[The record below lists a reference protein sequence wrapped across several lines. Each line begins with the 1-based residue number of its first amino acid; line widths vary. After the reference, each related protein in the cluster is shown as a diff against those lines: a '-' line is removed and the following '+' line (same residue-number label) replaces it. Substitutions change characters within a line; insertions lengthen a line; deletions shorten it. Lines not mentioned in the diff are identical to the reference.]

1 MNSYPPAEMSDS
13 FVSALNALPV
23 FGFKTPN
30 KPPTPHNGGAPERP
44 WQCGRTDPVARQ
56 LFFEPEPARFA
67 NMVPHTENNG
77 HGHRNK

>member
-1 MNSYPPAEMSDS
+1 MNSYPRAEMPTLIEAID
-13 FVSALNALPV
+13 ALPKFV
-23 FGFKTPN
+23 FKTPN
-30 KPPTPHNGGAPERP
+30 KLTTPHNGWAPERP

-56 LFFEPEPARFA
+56 LFESEPAQFA